1 MIVVPP
7 CGWVAAIDRGGTVS
21 VGPKAAVAEFLLSR
35 PVAAVRARHRDR
47 PLIGAFVFDGRNGAV
62 VPKKREGE
70 SLKGDWIRGSSCC
83 LPRRSCWAS
92 GLRRLS
98 RRAL

>member
-7 CGWVAAIDRGGTVS
+7 CGWVAAIDRGTVS

-47 PLIGAFVFDGRNGAV
+47 PLIGAFVFDVGTVQWFPKNGKEHPLKAIGYVAALAVILGAV
-62 VPKKREGE
+62 AG
-70 SLKGDWIRGSSCC
+70 
-83 LPRRSCWAS
+83 
-92 GLRRLS
+92 
-98 RRAL
+98 RAVFGA